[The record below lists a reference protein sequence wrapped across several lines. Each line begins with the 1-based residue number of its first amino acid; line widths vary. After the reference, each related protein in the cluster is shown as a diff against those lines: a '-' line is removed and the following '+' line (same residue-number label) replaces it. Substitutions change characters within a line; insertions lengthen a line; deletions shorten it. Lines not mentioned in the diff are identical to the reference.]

1 MSICLQSL
9 YVEVGLLYGYE
20 GQEKEW
26 SKFTVASSMA
36 PWQSHWEEENS
47 EVNHDL
53 GELYKSTVSGSLAL
67 TDLAFQ
73 FSDT

>member
-1 MSICLQSL
+1 MVIRDKRKKRVSERGNRFI
-9 YVEVGLLYGYE
+9 
-20 GQEKEW
+20 
-26 SKFTVASSMA
+26 VASCMG

-53 GELYKSTVSGSLAL
+53 DELYKSTVSGSLAL

-73 FSDT
+73 FADI